1 MKETYIYYVALDLNV
16 TSFYMYKVLRLLPL
30 TYGPKRYEEPA
41 IQVPK
46 RNRTLEPNKSAY
58 GVLPN
63 IFSSPA
69 LKALFQG

>member
-1 MKETYIYYVALDLNV
+1 MKETCIYYVALDLNV
-16 TSFYMYKVLRLLPL
+16 TSFYMCRVLRLLPL
-30 TYGPKRYEEPA
+30 AYGLKRYAEPA

-46 RNRTLEPNKSAY
+46 RKRTLEPNKSAY

-69 LKALFQG
+69 VKALFQG